1 MEELKH
7 CPFCGGRVEV
17 VDDYNYGYAV
27 RCRHCNLAFGVH
39 GRFGEPYEWIGLYD
53 SKEEAIEAWNTRV
66 SHACYADEVTHRNCK
81 YSVHRGW
88 CEHGC
93 KPIGEW
99 RKTSQTQEV
108 RERVCGCCGEEF
120 GMDRRNGFPIP
131 LESLCEL
138 PNYCPNCGTK
148 VVKE

>member
-1 MEELKH
+1 MKNKS
-7 CPFCGGRVEV
+7 CPFCGSKMLYER
-17 VDDYNYGYAV
+17 YAV
-27 RCRHCNLAFGVH
+27 LDGFDVPTMFCNWCKCIFTVEGFEDYVTDTSDGFTEL
-39 GRFGEPYEWIGLYD
+39 R
-53 SKEEAIEAWNTRV
+53 EAWNTRK
-66 SHACYADEVTHRNCK
+66 SRTCYADEVTHRNCK

-108 RERVCGCCGEEF
+108 RERTCGCCGEEF

-148 VVKE
+148 VAKE

>member
-1 MEELKH
+1 MEIKP
-7 CPFCGGRVEV
+7 CPFCNNKGEMYTFFGMYGIGCSNPKCIV
-17 VDDYNYGYAV
+17 YTGYGYKF
-27 RCRHCNLAFGVH
+27 HNT
-39 GRFGEPYEWIGLYD
+39 E
-53 SKEEAIEAWNTRV
+53 EEAIKAWNTRQ

-99 RKTSQTQEV
+99 RKTSQAQEV
-108 RERVCGCCGEEF
+108 RERTCGCCGEEF

-148 VVKE
+148 VAKE